1 MEKQLNQTE
10 KPVVRLSRD
19 EYGNLTFEPFVS
31 NGTKYRMIKPGTAI
45 GIHKFTQYKKLSVV
59 VGAGATFSAIIEE
72 NKAVIELLSSDKPL
86 AQVRREALLRL
97 DSMNKG
103 ILDLSKSRYHKAF
116 YLASIFIYPDGTDPR
131 EWSMELAEKMIED
144 WAIDVD
150 ENDLLFF
157 SLFLIPAFSD
167 LIAGLKE
174 EAEAKASGIW
184 SVFMQSME
192 QIES

>member
-1 MEKQLNQTE
+1 MEKTNN
-10 KPVVRLSRD
+10 VVRLSRD
-19 EYGNLTFEPFVS
+19 ESGNLTFEPFVS